1 MYFLIPCN
9 HVYIAQVLAQLPWQL
24 SSMSVVFN
32 RLRTTFKILKVWGNK
47 GTKESGLATH
57 APTLA
62 TISFNTLSHLHVVV
76 PTDASATN
84 YRGVIPVA
92 EHIET
97 LKLRPIQ
104 NFRHFADD
112 IFKSIFLNQNWYISL
127 KISLTSVHMFWINS
141 IPAFFQIMA
150 WRRPDDKPLSEPMV
164 VSLLMHIYAS
174 HDLNGIKFDHN
185 LVRVM
190 FRGSSFHLIEASNN
204 EKWHEPFP

>member
-9 HVYIAQVLAQLPWQL
+9 HVHIARVLAQLPWHL

-62 TISFNTLSHLHVVV
+62 TISFNTLSHLHVVL

-84 YRGVIPVA
+84 YRGVIPVT

-97 LKLRPIQ
+97 LTHWGRYRIAAISQTTFSNAYSWIKIDTFRLRFHWRLFICFELIVFQ
-104 NFRHFADD
+104 HF
-112 IFKSIFLNQNWYISL
+112 S
-127 KISLTSVHMFWINS
+127 
-141 IPAFFQIMA
+141 
-150 WRRPDDKPLSEPMV
+150 R
-164 VSLLMHIYAS
+164 
-174 HDLNGIKFDHN
+174 
-185 LVRVM
+185 
-190 FRGSSFHLIEASNN
+190 
-204 EKWHEPFP
+204 